1 MRAVLS
7 SSARCRGVTLVE
19 LVVTIVVL
27 AAALAAVLGVASIT
41 AARSADN
48 LLQTQAVMVAESYLN
63 EILAKPFGS
72 VCPAPCTR
80 PLMDEVGDYAN
91 LRDVGVHDETGAPV
105 SGLQNFIVQVSVT
118 GAALGTGPVVPVTQS
133 VLVTVTV
140 TPPNGSA
147 VVLSGY
153 RSLHP

>member
-1 MRAVLS
+1 MSLP
-7 SSARCRGVTLVE
+7 ARCRGVTLVE
-19 LVVTIVVL
+19 LIVTIVVI
-27 AAALAAVLGVASIT
+27 AAALAAVLGVVSVT

-80 PLMDEVGDYAN
+80 QQMNEVGDYN
-91 LRDVGVHDETGAPV
+91 DLKDVGVRDETGVAV
-105 SGLQNFIVQVSVT
+105 SGLQSFTAQVSVI
-118 GAALGTGPVVPVTQS
+118 AMPLGTAPAVPAAQS
-133 VLVTVTV
+133 VLITVTV
-140 TPPNGSA
+140 TSPNGSA

-153 RSLHP
+153 RTLYP